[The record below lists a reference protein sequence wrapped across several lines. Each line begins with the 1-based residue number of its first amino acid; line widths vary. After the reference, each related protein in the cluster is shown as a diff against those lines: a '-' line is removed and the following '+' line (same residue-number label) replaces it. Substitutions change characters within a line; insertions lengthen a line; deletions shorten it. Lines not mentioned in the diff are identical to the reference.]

1 MAEMTFIPEFLM
13 DAPEAWTRA
22 TLPPGAGRRRVGL
35 VCLEE
40 LLAAV
45 AAIRANPLPVLSL
58 SPDDF
63 ELPACRHLMSE
74 VKRVLDHGVGFV
86 VLDGLPLD
94 RLTPDE
100 AVCCH
105 WLLGRLLARPVAQK
119 WDGTMVYD
127 VLDTGRLPGNG
138 VRPDQTNVEQNFHTD
153 NSYNLCPPEYVG
165 LLCLETAM
173 EGGISRIVS
182 FSAVHEQMRRQH
194 PERLRRLYRPFY
206 FDRQREHAPDDVM
219 VTQHPVF
226 EWDGHRLGARH
237 SLFQVKNGHDL
248 AGVPLDDAGRE
259 ALSVLEAAMN
269 DPAMHA
275 EFAFERG
282 QIQWVNNRTL
292 GHKRTGYQDWPDR
305 KRHLVRLW
313 LRNAGRAFYN
323 G

>member
-127 VLDTGRLPGNG
+127 VLDTGRPSTWGCSAW
-138 VRPDQTNVEQNFHTD
+138 RPRWRVGSAASSRSAPCTSRCAGSTR
-153 NSYNLCPPEYVG
+153 SYCAG
-165 LLCLETAM
+165 SIDRST
-173 EGGISRIVS
+173 SIVS
-182 FSAVHEQMRRQH
+182 AST
-194 PERLRRLYRPFY
+194 RP
-206 FDRQREHAPDDVM
+206 
-219 VTQHPVF
+219 T
-226 EWDGHRLGARH
+226 
-237 SLFQVKNGHDL
+237 
-248 AGVPLDDAGRE
+248 
-259 ALSVLEAAMN
+259 
-269 DPAMHA
+269 
-275 EFAFERG
+275 
-282 QIQWVNNRTL
+282 T
-292 GHKRTGYQDWPDR
+292 
-305 KRHLVRLW
+305 
-313 LRNAGRAFYN
+313 
-323 G
+323 